1 MNSQKINRTYA
12 DGSKH
17 IVYYIQTKNGIPSS
31 FGWDKDELSL
41 FVKEDRDLSMYVKIH
56 I

>member
-1 MNSQKINRTYA
+1 MKSQKARRTYA

-17 IVYYIQTKNGIPSS
+17 IVYYEQIKEGIPSS
-31 FGWDKDELSL
+31 FGWDKDQLSS
-41 FVKEDRDLSMYVKIH
+41 FVKEDRDLSMYVKIY